1 MSLDS
6 TPEHR
11 KEFLR
16 RSVHEI
22 TVDPDTAR
30 GTRTFY
36 ELPPGSLMMVPGAG
50 IEPACFTEQGILR

>member
-22 TVDPDTAR
+22 TIDPDTAR

-36 ELPPGSLMMVPGAG
+36 ELPPGSLMMVPGV
-50 IEPACFTEQGILR
+50 ERACFTEQGTLR